1 MTIKQIQALLIY
13 LGYNPGTVDGINGP
27 KTTAAVLRFQTQEA
41 LEKDGRPGPT
51 TQAALLAAVAA
62 GRMYTPAAA
71 DTPSSGQP
79 PDWWAQIK
87 YFKRSDPG
95 IRCPCPRCGGF
106 PAEPTERLMRLAD
119 SVREQAGVPMN
130 PSSTVRCQ
138 AHNDELPGSARNSR
152 HLTGRAMDF
161 SLKGWT
167 SASALALV
175 RKQPGVHYA
184 YAINDSYV
192 HMDVD

>member
-1 MTIKQIQALLIY
+1 MTVKQIQALLVY
-13 LGYNPGTVDGINGP
+13 LGYDPGEVGGWNGTN
-27 KTTAAVLRFQTQEA
+27 TTAAVLMFQTQEA
-41 LEKDGRPGPT
+41 LEKDGRPGPA

-106 PAEPTERLMRLAD
+106 PAEPTERLMRLSD
-119 SVREQAGVPMN
+119 RVREQAGVPMN

-138 AHNDELPGSARNSR
+138 AHNDELPGSAKNSR
-152 HLTGRAMDF
+152 HLSGRAMDF
-161 SLKGWT
+161 CLKGWS
-167 SASALALV
+167 SARTLALV
-175 RKQPGVHYA
+175 RKQPGVHYT

>member
-1 MTIKQIQALLIY
+1 MTVRQIQALLVY
-13 LGYNPGTVDGINGP
+13 LGYDPGEVDGWDGVN
-27 KTTAAVLRFQTQEA
+27 TRAAVLAFQQQEN
-41 LEKDGRPGPT
+41 LEQDGKPGPA
-51 TQAALLAAVAA
+51 TQKSLLAAVAA
-62 GRMYTPAAA
+62 GRMRRASEE
-71 DTPSSGQP
+71 TPSGGASS
-79 PDWWAQIK
+79 DWWEDIR
-87 YFKRSDPG
+87 YFRRTDPG

-106 PAEPTERLMRLAD
+106 PVEPTERLMRLAD
-119 SVREQAGVPMN
+119 RVREQAGVPMN

-161 SLKGWT
+161 SLKGWS
-167 SASALALV
+167 SARALALV

-184 YAINDSYV
+184 YAIDGSYV